1 MEERELTDFVN
12 GRQSQ
17 EDTMRKLSDASD
29 KDEEVKAISK
39 MEDTVLQLHAYA
51 VLRAQNHDYQV
62 TSRTVILGREK
73 PEGASTPFIKVSS
86 SKKVSRKAA
95 RIYFH

>member
-1 MEERELTDFVN
+1 MEERELTDFVA

-17 EDTMRKLSDASD
+17 EETMRNEASEE
-29 KDEEVKAISK
+29 EEVKAITK
-39 MEDTVLQLHAYA
+39 MEDTVLQFQAYA
-51 VLRAQNHDYQV
+51 LLRTQSQDYQV
-62 TSRTVILGREK
+62 TSKTVILGREK
-73 PEGASTPFIKVSS
+73 PEGASTPFIKVSD